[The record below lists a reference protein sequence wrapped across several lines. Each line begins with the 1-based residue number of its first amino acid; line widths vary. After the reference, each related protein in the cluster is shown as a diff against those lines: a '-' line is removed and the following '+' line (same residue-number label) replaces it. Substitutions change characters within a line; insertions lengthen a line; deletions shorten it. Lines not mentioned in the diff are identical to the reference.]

1 MKRLYYLSPSIESVE
16 QVSNDLHEKGITDW
30 NFHII
35 SKDETGLYSHHL
47 QSASLIQ
54 RTDVV
59 RFVERGLISGGVLG
73 LLFTMPLA
81 YIEAF
86 TTNVWLAVTFFCV
99 LFGSWAGFI
108 GGISQENYKISRF
121 HDHISAG
128 QYLIMVDVHKQHEEL
143 IRSVMEI
150 RHPEAIAQGKSAVF
164 TNPFASEDFQLERI
178 ES

>member
-1 MKRLYYLSPSIESVE
+1 MKRLYYLSPSLESVE

-30 NFHII
+30 HFHII
-35 SKDETGLYSHHL
+35 SKDESGLYSHHL
-47 QSASLIQ
+47 SSASLIQ

-59 RFVERGLISGGVLG
+59 RFVERGLIAGGVLAA
-73 LLFTMPLA
+73 LFMMPLA

-86 TTNVWLAVTFFCV
+86 TLNVWVAVSFFCV

-128 QYLIMVDVHKQHEEL
+128 QYLIMVDVGREHEQL
-143 IRSVMEI
+143 IRCVMEL
-150 RHPEAIAQGKSAVF
+150 RHPEAIAQGKSSVF
-164 TNPFASEDFQLERI
+164 TNPFASEDFRLQSI

>member
-1 MKRLYYLSPSIESVE
+1 MKRLYYLSSSIESVE

-35 SKDETGLYSHHL
+35 SKDEAGLYSHHL
-47 QSASLIQ
+47 HSASLIQ

-59 RFVERGLISGGVLG
+59 RFVERGLISGGGLAVL
-73 LLFTMPLA
+73 FMMPLT

-86 TTNVWLAVTFFCV
+86 TFNVWLAVSFFCV

-128 QYLIMVDVHKQHEEL
+128 QYLIMIDVDKEHEQL
-143 IRSVMEI
+143 IRCVMEI
-150 RHPEAIAQGKSAVF
+150 RHPEAIAQGKSSIF
-164 TNPFASEDFQLERI
+164 TNPFASENFQLQKI
-178 ES
+178 QS